1 MLEVG
6 ATAPD
11 FSLPGVHAGE
21 PRYYNLVEELRAD
34 RTAVLLF
41 APTDFV
47 PTVTPDFVAAGEA
60 SWRDREDVLTL
71 AITADSLF
79 AHEAYADARGI
90 DCPILTDRFASIA
103 DAYDVVHEE
112 WRAHREVPQRAAF
125 VVDPEWEVHFA
136 WAAADP
142 LVTPEPSPLVG
153 VADALS
159 AVLDEP
165 VRAPDVDYE

>member
-1 MLEVG
+1 MLEEG

-21 PRYYNLVEELRAD
+21 PRYYELVRELRAG
-34 RTAVLLF
+34 RTAVVLF

-47 PTVTPDFVAAGEA
+47 PPITPDLVAAGEA
-60 SWRDREDVLTL
+60 PWRDREDVVTV
-71 AITADSLF
+71 AITSDSLF
-79 AHEAYADARGI
+79 AHQGYAEDAGI

-103 DAYDVVHEE
+103 DAYDVVHDE
-112 WRAHREVPQRAAF
+112 WRTHHDVPRRAAF
-125 VVDPEWEVHFA
+125 VVDPEWTVRFA

-142 LVTPEPSPLVG
+142 LATPEPSPLVG

-159 AVLDEP
+159 AVLDEDVP
-165 VRAPDVDYE
+165 APDVSYE